1 MPAFLK
7 VRRNQLIIGGVLVLL
22 LVLLGLFLFLPRN
35 QTTSNTTASG
45 SATVSPSPSPDIS
58 PSPSPSLSPTPSS
71 AGVPSPGAPTI
82 GPQGAVLK
90 SGTAPDDGSA
100 VNWGANGGPGCGPS
114 GLNWH
119 HTGWMNDECTIVVLG
134 GTTDQSMAWV
144 IEHKISD
151 NSKRISILKGT
162 TGNWVTSL
170 YAIGDSGSFTGITA
184 KSADITGDGRPEIL
198 VGFRMVGTNHVLNLD
213 GVRRT
218 STSDPLVIIHRELV
232 NGRATISG
240 GLTDYSAAGGGYTKT
255 VITYGGSTFHG
266 TSSTVATAPLG
277 DFA

>member
-58 PSPSPSLSPTPSS
+58 PSPSPSASPSPSS

-82 GPQGAVLK
+82 GPQGAVLRA
-90 SGTAPDDGSA
+90 GPAPDDNA
-100 VNWGANGGPGCGPS
+100 TLFGASGGGCAIWVHPGWTQDDCGLIQVS
-114 GLNWH
+114 G
-119 HTGWMNDECTIVVLG
+119 TDASGTVAYVV
-134 GTTDQSMAWV
+134 
-144 IEHKISD
+144 EHK
-151 NSKRISILKGT
+151 T
-162 TGNWVTSL
+162 ATGGRRVSL
-170 YAIGDSGSFTGITA
+170 MTASGSYWLVKLHFSDETGSFIA
-184 KSADITGDGRPEIL
+184 ISVRGADITGDGQKEVL
-198 VGFRMVGTNHVLNLD
+198 VGIRAVGTNHVLNLD

-232 NGRATISG
+232 NGKATISG

-255 VITYGGSTFHG
+255 VIMYGGSTFHG
-266 TSSTVATAPLG
+266 TSSTVATAPSG

>member
-58 PSPSPSLSPTPSS
+58 PSPSS
-71 AGVPSPGAPTI
+71 ARVPSPGAPTI
-82 GPQGAVLK
+82 GPQGAVLRT
-90 SGTAPDDGSA
+90 GTAPDDGSA
-100 VNWGANGGPGCGPS
+100 VNWGANGGAPGCGPS

-119 HTGWMNDECTIVVLG
+119 HTGWIGDECTIVVLG
-134 GTTDQSMAWV
+134 GTTEQSMAWV

-162 TGNWVTSL
+162 TGNWVTAL
-170 YAIGDSGSFTGITA
+170 YAIGDSGSFTAITA

-232 NGRATISG
+232 NGKATSSG

-255 VITYGGSTFHG
+255 VITYGGSSFHG
-266 TSSTVATAPLG
+266 TSSTVASAPPG
-277 DFA
+277 DFG